1 MLSVRL
7 QLALVA
13 ILTIAS
19 AVFVGGE
26 YWGP

>member
-1 MLSVRL
+1 MFSMRI

-19 AVFVGGE
+19 AIFVGGE